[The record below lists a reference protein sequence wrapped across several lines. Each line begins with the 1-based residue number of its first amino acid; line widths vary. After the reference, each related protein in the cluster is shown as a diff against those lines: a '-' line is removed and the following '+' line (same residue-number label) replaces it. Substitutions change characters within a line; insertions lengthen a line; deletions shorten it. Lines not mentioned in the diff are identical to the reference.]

1 MGEVGLRFVG
11 GQWAIRKPRICAET
25 DVQDWRMALTDLAV
39 RQAKAKESEYTLG
52 DGDGLELRV
61 TGTGAKY
68 WHFRYSWVGKQKRMS
83 FGTYPEVSLRDARDL
98 RREARALLAKNI
110 NPHHDR
116 KRRRLA
122 ARLAA
127 ENTFETVYQKWL
139 GHRSQALGEGR
150 HGTLSQIRRV
160 FANDVLPFLRVF
172 TVTEITSA
180 HLLDVVGRI
189 EARNSLSI
197 AQKVRHWLSQLF
209 AYALVAT
216 PGMQINPASSL
227 NIVAAP
233 QPPVQHYPFL
243 RLSELPPLLRTLR
256 LYPGTLSTQLAIRLM
271 LFTGVRT
278 GELRQATPD
287 QFDVARGLW
296 IIPPGNVKQ
305 LKFQM
310 RRKRLHSDAM
320 PPYIVP
326 LSAQAVEIA
335 HYMLAQVKP
344 AQRYLFSSI
353 KCLKDPISENTLN
366 RALQRMGYQNVLT
379 GHGIR
384 ATISTA
390 LNEIGYPKSW
400 IDAQLSHANPDRI
413 SASYNH
419 AEYVEQRR
427 VMMQDWA
434 DRMDLLEQNQ
444 IDAASIQLTIH
455 LEGIPQM
462 AGIQASTVSMHRPA
476 LSPVLVVTQPQTSS
490 PPASM
495 RRLPAI
501 SSPRSAQ
508 PQISEFYRVRLK
520 LLEKFEA
527 PHNLSVA
534 EFAKLM
540 GKSRRWVSHEIK
552 ARRLLALTLGNR
564 GLRVP
569 DWHFDPLKH
578 NLIVTILSQLD
589 KVDAWRV
596 YYALSRPHHQLG
608 SRVPIE
614 AVTPTSLRKVIH
626 AVQSSLGAEKSA

>member
-1 MGEVGLRFVG
+1 
-11 GQWAIRKPRICAET
+11 
-25 DVQDWRMALTDLAV
+25 MALTDLAV
-39 RQAKAKESEYTLG
+39 RQAKARGVEYTLG
-52 DGDGLELRV
+52 DGDGLALRV
-61 TGTGAKY
+61 TTTGAKY
-68 WHFRYSWVGKQKRMS
+68 WHFRYFWLGKQKRMS

-98 RREARALLAKNI
+98 RHEARALLAKNI

-116 KRRRLA
+116 KRKRLA

-127 ENTFETVYQKWL
+127 DNTFEAVYQKWL
-139 GHRSQALGEGR
+139 AHRSQALGER
-150 HGTLSQIRRV
+150 PHGTLAQIRRV
-160 FANDVLPFLRVF
+160 FANDVLPFLQAF

-197 AQKVRHWLSQLF
+197 AQKVRQWLSQLF
-209 AYALVAT
+209 AYALVAV

-233 QPPVQHYPFL
+233 PPPVQHYPFL
-243 RLSELPPLLRTLR
+243 RLSELPQFLRTLR
-256 LYPGTLSTQLAIRLM
+256 LYPGTLSSQLAIRLM
-271 LFTGVRT
+271 LLTGVRT

-287 QFDVARGLW
+287 QFDVDRGLW
-296 IIPPGNVKQ
+296 IIPPDKVKQ

-310 RRKRLHSDAM
+310 RRKRLHSDAV

-326 LSAQAVEIA
+326 LSVQAVEIVR
-335 HYMLAQVKP
+335 YLLEQVKP

-353 KCLKDPISENTLN
+353 KSLKDPISENTLN
-366 RALQRMGYQNVLT
+366 RALQRMGYQNLLT

-390 LNEIGYPKSW
+390 LHEIGYPKSW
-400 IDAQLSHANPDRI
+400 IDAQLSHADPDRI

-427 VMMQDWA
+427 AMMQDWA
-434 DRMDLLEQNQ
+434 DRLDLLEQNQ
-444 IDAASIQLTIH
+444 VDAASMQLTIH
-455 LEGIPQM
+455 LEGLPQRTGM
-462 AGIQASTVSMHRPA
+462 PASAVSMHRSA
-476 LSPVLVVTQPQTSS
+476 LSPVLIVTAPQTRS

-495 RRLPAI
+495 RRLPAV
-501 SSPRSAQ
+501 SLPRRAQ
-508 PQISEFYRVRLK
+508 PPVSEFYRVRLT
-520 LLEKFEA
+520 LFEEFEA

-540 GKSRRWVSHEIK
+540 GKSRRWVSYEIK

-564 GLRVP
+564 EMRIP

-578 NLIVTILSQLD
+578 NLIVTILGQVD